1 MKIRSSKNT
10 ILLAATLSL
19 FANFAPA
26 QTITASITGT
36 VTDPQGAVVPNVK
49 VTGTNTGT
57 NVAFHATT
65 NEAGV
70 YNLLFLPVGSYNV
83 LAENQGFKKSQVG
96 PFRLETNQIARIDVK
111 LELGDTT
118 QTVEVTDV
126 GPLLQ
131 TETQATGDLISSSK
145 LTNIPLNGRNFASL
159 TLLIP
164 GAVSTSPN
172 AMNTVSRFQ
181 GSGSRPQVNGNR
193 EQTNNFILDGVDINQ
208 SVDNQIG
215 YQPNVDA
222 LEEVKVVTGNAG
234 AEFGNVGGASVVMAL
249 KSGTNQFHGNAF
261 EFLRNEKLDANGFF
275 NNRNNVKKQALR
287 QNIFGGTIGG
297 PIKRNKM
304 FFFLDYEQTER
315 RIAGPATA
323 TVAPATWRNGD
334 LSQFLNLATPTIIR
348 DPATGTS
355 AATRTPF
362 PNNQIPVARFSPAAR
377 FLFSNPSLYPL
388 PNNTGTGNLGI
399 ASNYIGGTR
408 NYLSNKQGDAKLD
421 YRLSD
426 KDNLMFRF
434 SKGMYETYG
443 SQAALPI
450 NLTNGD
456 NGPTWSAV
464 TSWTRTWTPSL
475 VSDNRFSY
483 SLIGID
489 NNVIDWSGQLGA
501 DGNSKFGIPGGQP
514 IAGLS
519 AFNLGQGLTGAGTAA
534 TIAKTRDN
542 KFQFQSNNTYQTGNH
557 LLKFGINLLR
567 MRQNRYYAGN
577 NGALGSFT
585 YNGAY
590 SGLDTGDFLLDAL
603 ASKGRGAVSGPWGHR
618 QWRNIVFAQD
628 SWKVKRNITFNYGLS
643 WEYMSPIYEQYDR
656 QVNINTFTG
665 ALIYPG
671 SGEFGRAL
679 YRSYKKQFNPN
690 LGIAWTITPKTVV
703 RAAYRLSNFLEGTG
717 ANLRLTLNPPFFTE
731 SNVTF
736 DSTAPGRITTGFTDV
751 IAAGDLTS
759 PRSSPTAAP
768 FYQGR
773 AWDLDLRPQM
783 TNQFNFAIE
792 RQLDNAT
799 SVNIAYVGQRGTH
812 LVIPHEAN
820 NPLPGTGPYSTWA
833 PINDRR
839 PLARALPNVGNI
851 ALTESSGTSWY
862 NALQISGRRHM
873 SHGLELLFQY
883 TFSKTNTDGLGY
895 YGCGG
900 VNSEGAYWQ
909 DAYNRRGNYGPAC
922 FDVRHNFTTAGVFN
936 IPFGKGQ
943 KFGSSANKAMD
954 LVLGG
959 WNINYNMGLRGG
971 FPVTIFAT
979 TQNTNSGRS
988 PRGNARPNAYRPQA
1002 EPSTRTVDRWF
1013 GDVSASSF
1021 CAAGVDNGSCAYGVP
1036 ALGEFGSAGVGTE
1049 RAPGFFNLD
1058 TSIGKRFAITER
1070 HRLEF
1075 RAELFNVLNSVSW
1088 GAPGRDITAPA
1099 SFGSIGG
1106 QINAPRNIQF
1116 SLKYAF

>member
-1 MKIRSSKNT
+1 MRKKIIQLAAAFT
-10 ILLAATLSL
+10 LLASLAT
-19 FANFAPA
+19 A

-36 VTDPQGAVVPNVK
+36 ASDPTGASIPGGTVIATNSDTNVR
-49 VTGTNTGT
+49 TNT
-57 NVAFHATT
+57 TT
-65 NEAGV
+65 NAEGI
-70 YNLLFLPVGSYNV
+70 YTFPFLRVGSYTITV
-83 LAENQGFKKSQVG
+83 EAQGFKKSVVG
-96 PFRLETNQIARIDVK
+96 PFKVEANQIARIDVK

-131 TETQATGDLISSSK
+131 TETQATGDTLSSSK
-145 LTNIPLNGRNFASL
+145 LTSIPLNGRNFASL

-164 GAVSTSPN
+164 GAVSTAPN
-172 AMNTVSRFQ
+172 AMNTVARFQ

-234 AEFGNVGGASVVMAL
+234 AEFGNVGGASVVMSI
-249 KSGTNQFHGNAF
+249 KSGTNEYHGSAF
-261 EFLRNEKLDANGFF
+261 EFLRNDKLDANGFF
-275 NNRNNVKKQALR
+275 SNRNNVKRGALR
-287 QNIFGGTIGG
+287 QNIFGGTFGG
-297 PIKRNKM
+297 PIKRDKA
-304 FFFLDYEQTER
+304 FFFVDYEQTER
-315 RIAGPATA
+315 RTSGPASA
-323 TVAPATWRNGD
+323 TVAPAAWRSGD
-334 LSQFLNLATPTIIR
+334 LSQFLNLSTPTIIR

-362 PNNQIPVARFSPAAR
+362 ANNQIPVSRFSPAAR
-377 FLFSNPSLYPL
+377 FLYSNPSLYPL
-388 PNNTGTGNLGI
+388 PNNIGAGNLGI
-399 ASNYIGGTR
+399 TSNYIGSNR
-408 NYLSNKQGDAKLD
+408 NFLSNKQGDAKID

-426 KDNLMFRF
+426 KDNLMYRF
-434 SKGMYETYG
+434 SKGVYDTYG

-450 NLTNGD
+450 QMPGGNY
-456 NGPTWSAV
+456 GPTWSSV
-464 TSWTRTWTPSL
+464 LNWTRTWNAQL

-489 NNVIDWSGQLGA
+489 DRVIDWSGQLGL

-514 IAGLS
+514 IAGVS
-519 AFNLGQGLTGAGTAA
+519 SVAMGQGLTAIGSAA
-534 TIAKTRDN
+534 TIANTRDN
-542 KFQFQSNNTYQTGNH
+542 KFQFQSNNTYQTGAH
-557 LLKFGINLLR
+557 LLKFGVNLLR

-577 NGALGSFT
+577 NGALGSFSH
-585 YNGAY
+585 NGAY
-590 SGLDTGDFLLDAL
+590 TGLDTADFLLDQL

-618 QWRNIVFAQD
+618 QWRNIVFVQD
-628 SWKVKRNITFNYGLS
+628 SWKIRRNVTFNYGVS
-643 WEYMSPIYEQYDR
+643 WEYMSPIYEVNDR

-665 ALIYPG
+665 QLIYPG
-671 SGEFGRAL
+671 SGEYGRAL
-679 YRSYKKQFNPN
+679 YKAYRKQFNPN
-690 LGIAWTITPKTVV
+690 LGIAWTLNQKTVV

-731 SNVTF
+731 SNVTY
-736 DSTAPGRITTGFTDV
+736 DSTRAGSITAGFTDV

-759 PRSSPTAAP
+759 PRTGAAP

-773 AWDLDLRPQM
+773 AWDLNLRPQM

-792 RQLDNAT
+792 RELDSAT
-799 SVNIAYVGQRGTH
+799 SVTLAYVGQRGTH
-812 LVIPHEAN
+812 LVIPHEGN

-839 PLARALPNVGNI
+839 PLARSLPNVGNI

-862 NALQISGRRHM
+862 NALQLSGRRRM
-873 SHGLELLFQY
+873 TGGLELLFQY

-922 FDVRHNFTTAGVFN
+922 FDVRHNFTTAGVYN
-936 IPFGKGQ
+936 LPFGKGQ
-943 KFGSSANKAMD
+943 KFAPGNKAMD
-954 LVLGG
+954 LVFGG
-959 WNINYNMGLRGG
+959 WNINYNMSLRGG
-971 FPVTIFAT
+971 FPVTIFAA

-988 PRGNARPNAYRPQA
+988 PRGNARANYYRNLA

-1021 CAAGVDNGSCAYGVP
+1021 CTAGVDNGTCAYGVP

-1058 TSIGKRFAITER
+1058 TSLGKRFAINER
-1070 HRLEF
+1070 HNIEF
-1075 RAELFNVLNSVSW
+1075 RAEFFNILNSVSW

-1099 SFGSIGG
+1099 SFGSITG
-1106 QINAPRNIQF
+1106 QINAPRSIQF
-1116 SLKYAF
+1116 GLKYRF

>member
-1 MKIRSSKNT
+1 MRKKL
-10 ILLAATLSL
+10 ILLAATLSM
-19 FANFAPA
+19 FANLAPA
-26 QTITASITGT
+26 QTITASITGNVNDPTGATIPGGT
-36 VTDPQGAVVPNVK
+36 VTA
-49 VTGTNTGT
+49 TNTET
-57 NVAFHATT
+57 NVRTNTTT
-65 NEAGV
+65 NAEGI
-70 YNLLFLPVGSYNV
+70 YTFPFLRVGNYTITIESK
-83 LAENQGFKKSQVG
+83 GFKKSVVG
-96 PFRLETNQIARIDVK
+96 PFKVDANQIARIDVK

-118 QTVEVTDV
+118 QVVEVSDV

-131 TETQATGDLISSSK
+131 TETQATGDTLSSSK
-145 LTNIPLNGRNFASL
+145 LTSIPLNGRNFAAL

-172 AMNTVSRFQ
+172 AMNTVARFQ

-234 AEFGNVGGASVVMAL
+234 AEFGNVGGASVVMSI
-249 KSGTNQFHGNAF
+249 KSGTNEFHGNAF
-261 EFLRNEKLDANGFF
+261 EFLRNEKLDATGFF
-275 NNRNNVKKQALR
+275 NNRANVKKQALR
-287 QNIFGGTIGG
+287 QNIFGGTFGG
-297 PIKRNKM
+297 PVQRNKT
-304 FFFLDYEQTER
+304 FFFIDYEQTER

-323 TVAPATWRNGD
+323 SVAPAAWRNGD
-334 LSQFLNLATPTIIR
+334 LSQLLAVNASQMVR
-348 DPATGTS
+348 DPLTGTT

-362 PNNQIPVARFSPAAR
+362 PNNQVPVARFSPTAS
-377 FLFSNPSLYPL
+377 FLFGNPSIYPL
-388 PNNTGTGNLGI
+388 PNNTGTGPLGVG
-399 ASNYIGGTR
+399 SNFVGGTR
-408 NYLSNKQGDAKLD
+408 NFLTNKQGDAKLD
-421 YRLSD
+421 YRVND

-434 SKGMYETYG
+434 SKGIYETYG

-450 NLTNGD
+450 FMTGGNY
-456 NGPTWSAV
+456 GPTWSAV
-464 TSWTRTWTPSL
+464 TNWTRTWSASL

-489 NNVIDWSGQLGA
+489 DKVIDWSGQLGA
-501 DGNSKFGIPGGQP
+501 DGNAKFKIPGGQF

-519 AFNLGQGLTGAGTAA
+519 SFNLGQGLSGAGSAA
-534 TIAKTRDN
+534 TIANTRDN
-542 KFQFQSNNTYQTGNH
+542 KFQFQSNNTYQKGAH
-557 LLKFGINLLR
+557 VLKAGVNLLR

-577 NGALGSFT
+577 NGALGSFS

-590 SGLDTGDFLLDAL
+590 TGIDSGDFLLDTL

-618 QWRNIVFAQD
+618 QWRNIVFVQD
-628 SWKVKRNITFNYGLS
+628 SWKLRRNITFNYGVS
-643 WEYMSPIYEQYDR
+643 WEYSSPIYEVADR
-656 QVNINTFTG
+656 QVNINTYTG

-679 YRSYKKQFNPN
+679 YKSYKKQFNPN
-690 LGIAWTITPKTVV
+690 LGIAWTLDSKTVV

-731 SNVTF
+731 SNVTY
-736 DSTAPGRITTGFTDV
+736 DSTLPGKIATGFTDV
-751 IAAGDLTS
+751 IARGDLTS
-759 PRSSPTAAP
+759 QRSSPTAAP

-773 AWDLDLRPQM
+773 AWDLNLRPQM
-783 TNQFNFAIE
+783 TNQFNFAVE
-792 RQLDNAT
+792 RQIDRAT
-799 SVNIAYVGQRGTH
+799 SVNAAYVGQRGTH
-812 LVIPHEAN
+812 LVIPHEGN

-839 PLARALPNVGNI
+839 PLAKALPNVGNI

-862 NALQISGRRHM
+862 NALQISGRRRM
-873 SHGLELLFQY
+873 TAGFEMLFQY
-883 TFSKTNTDGLGY
+883 TYSKTDTDGLGY

-900 VNSEGAYWQ
+900 VNAEGAYWQ
-909 DAYNRRGNYGPAC
+909 DAYNRHGNYGPAC

-943 KFGSSANKAMD
+943 KFGSSSHKAVD

-959 WNINYNMGLRGG
+959 WNLNYNLAKRGG
-971 FPVTIFAT
+971 FPVTIFAG

-988 PRGNARPNAYRPQA
+988 PRNNARANRYKVQA
-1002 EPSTRTVDRWF
+1002 APTTRTVDRWF
-1013 GDVSASSF
+1013 GDVTASSF
-1021 CAAGVDNGSCAYGVP
+1021 CAAGVNDGSCAYGVP

-1058 TSIGKRFAITER
+1058 TSIGKRFNITER
-1070 HRLEF
+1070 HRIEF
-1075 RAELFNVLNSVSW
+1075 RAEMFNLLNFVSW

-1116 SLKYAF
+1116 GLKYAF

>member
-1 MKIRSSKNT
+1 MNKQFIA
-10 ILLAATLSL
+10 LVVMFCCFAAFL
-19 FANFAPA
+19 PA
-26 QTITASITGT
+26 QTITASITGSANDPTGAIVAGAT
-36 VTDPQGAVVPNVK
+36 VTA
-49 VTGTNTGT
+49 TNTET
-57 NVAFHATT
+57 NVRSTVTT
-65 NEAGV
+65 NAEGLYNFPFLRVGNYTISVEA
-70 YNLLFLPVGSYNV
+70 P
-83 LAENQGFKKSQVG
+83 GFKKSVIG
-96 PFRLETNQIARIDVK
+96 PFKVDANQIARIDVK

-118 QTVEVTDV
+118 QTIEVSDV

-131 TETQATGDLISSSK
+131 TETQATGDTLSSTK
-145 LTNIPLNGRNFASL
+145 LTSIPLNGRNFASL

-172 AMNTVSRFQ
+172 AMNTAARFQ

-234 AEFGNVGGASVVMAL
+234 AEFGNVGGASVVMSI
-249 KSGTNQFHGNAF
+249 KSGTNEFHGSAF

-287 QNIFGGTIGG
+287 QNIFGGTFGG
-297 PIKRNKM
+297 PIKRDKA
-304 FFFLDYEQTER
+304 FFFVDYEQTER

-323 TVAPATWRNGD
+323 SVAPAAWRNGD
-334 LSQFLNLATPTIIR
+334 LSQLLAVNANNIIR
-348 DPATGTS
+348 DPSTGTS
-355 AATRTPF
+355 LATRTPF
-362 PNNQIPVARFSPAAR
+362 PNNQVPVARFGPTAR

-388 PNNTGTGNLGI
+388 PNNIGSGNLGVT
-399 ASNYIGGTR
+399 SNYIGATR
-408 NYLSNKQGDAKLD
+408 NFLSNKQGDAKVD
-421 YRLSD
+421 YRLTE

-434 SKGMYETYG
+434 SKGLYDTYG
-443 SQAALPI
+443 SQLALPTQMPGG
-450 NLTNGD
+450 NY
-456 NGPTWSAV
+456 GPTWSSV
-464 TSWTRTWTPSL
+464 LNWTRTWSANL

-483 SLIGID
+483 SLVGID
-489 NNVIDWSGQLGA
+489 DRVIDWSGQLGA

-519 AFNLGQGLTGAGTAA
+519 SFTIGQGLTAAGSAA
-534 TIAKTRDN
+534 TIATTRDN
-542 KFQFQSNNTYQTGNH
+542 KFQFQSNNTYQTGSH
-557 LLKFGINLLR
+557 LFRFGVNLLR

-577 NGALGSFT
+577 NGALGSFV

-590 SGLDTGDFLLDAL
+590 SGIDTGDFLLDTL

-618 QWRNIVFAQD
+618 QWRNIVFMQD
-628 SWKVKRNITFNYGLS
+628 SWKIRRNVTFNYGVS
-643 WEYMSPIYEQYDR
+643 WEYMSPIYEVNDR

-665 ALIYPG
+665 QLIYPG
-671 SGEFGRAL
+671 SGEYGRAL
-679 YRSYKKQFNPN
+679 YKAYRKQFNPN

-731 SNVTF
+731 SNVTY
-736 DSTAPGRITTGFTDV
+736 DSATPGRITTGFTDV
-751 IAAGDLTS
+751 VARGDLTS

-773 AWDLDLRPQM
+773 AWDLNLRPQM

-792 RQLDNAT
+792 RELDKAT
-799 SVNIAYVGQRGTH
+799 SINVAYVGQRGTH
-812 LVIPHEAN
+812 LVIPHEGN
-820 NPLPGTGPYSTWA
+820 NPVRGTGPYATWA

-839 PLARALPNVGNI
+839 PLATILPNVGNI

-862 NALQISGRRHM
+862 NALQLSGRRRM
-873 SHGLELLFQY
+873 TGGFEMLFQY
-883 TFSKTNTDGLGY
+883 TLSKTNTDGLGY

-922 FDVRHNFTTAGVFN
+922 FDVRHNFTTAGVYN
-936 IPFGKGQ
+936 LPFGKGQ
-943 KFGSSANKAMD
+943 KFVPGSRALD
-954 LVLGG
+954 LVFGG
-959 WNINYNMGLRGG
+959 WNINYNMSLRGG
-971 FPVTIFAT
+971 FPVTITAG

-988 PRGNARPNAYRPQA
+988 PRGNARPNYYRTMSA
-1002 EPSTRTVDRWF
+1002 PSTRTVDRWF
-1013 GDVSASSF
+1013 GDIAASAF
-1021 CAAGVDNGSCAYGVP
+1021 CTAGVDNGTCAYGVP
-1036 ALGEFGSAGVGTE
+1036 AQGELGSGGVGTE

-1058 TSIGKRFAITER
+1058 TSLGKHFAITER
-1070 HRLEF
+1070 QTLEF
-1075 RAELFNVLNSVSW
+1075 RAEFFNILNSVSW
-1088 GAPGRDITAPA
+1088 GPPGRDITSPA
-1099 SFGSIGG
+1099 SFGSITG

-1116 SLKYAF
+1116 GLKYRF